1 MAQQLRV
8 LRASTEDSSS
18 GPRNYTMLLRS
29 LHLIPRG
36 WPHSFLYK
44 TLQLIAHLNIVS
56 VSLFLCHS
64 LSLSSLYHFPSPPP
78 LPSLSPSLGLV
89 ILGFFAC
96 FFFFFPLIWNCKLS
110 CEDLCLVQSSQERL
124 PCEAYG
130 DKCRDAQQ
138 VIIWKESLI
147 WRSL

>member
-96 FFFFFPLIWNCKLS
+96 FFFFFLS
-110 CEDLCLVQSSQERL
+110 YEIVNFPVKISALFSHHKRGYLVKHMGISAETHS
-124 PCEAYG
+124 
-130 DKCRDAQQ
+130 K
-138 VIIWKESLI
+138 SLYEKKV
-147 WRSL
+147 